1 VFPYLD
7 YYGEESGL
15 IRFDFGLDDLVSG
28 TLNDGVHEKQ
38 FEISKFVDPGTLEME
53 QIVLGGVLENENWDF
68 DDGFHE
74 NLQQTFEIVNTHFVG
89 VLPELGRSVTL
100 NPLIVDASEEPA

>member
-1 VFPYLD
+1 MFPYLD

-68 DDGFHE
+68 DWSALCPEPQDSAVVQIIHNYLDIPPYGY
-74 NLQQTFEIVNTHFVG
+74 EIFQRN
-89 VLPELGRSVTL
+89 
-100 NPLIVDASEEPA
+100 